1 MKKIGIGLC
10 ILAVTALSASAA
22 LFTDNFDRVNT
33 ASGLGGD
40 WTSDSLYYI
49 DNNEAET
56 RYTSNTTVKDVAWNT
71 AASTVSGAGT
81 NFTLSADVR
90 CSSGGRLIGI
100 AFNVQDES
108 NYYALL
114 ASMGT
119 TTYRIAQMSSGTISW
134 LVNKTDAASAFAAGT
149 DYAMTVTSETV
160 GTYSFAITEAGSLTV
175 LNPTTSVTDGTAP
188 FTGGYAGL
196 FSDGNIGTFNYDNFS
211 LEVIPEP
218 ATLGLISLTGA
229 GMIFVRRR
237 LMI

>member
-1 MKKIGIGLC
+1 MKRIWVGIVLAITGVGMTQAGL
-10 ILAVTALSASAA
+10 I
-22 LFTDNFDRVNT
+22 DNFDRANT
-33 ASGLGGD
+33 ASVLGGS

-49 DNNEAET
+49 DNNGAET

-71 AASTVSGAGT
+71 AAGTVSGDGT

-134 LVNKTDAASAFAAGT
+134 LVNKADAASTFDPGT
-149 DYAMTVTSETV
+149 DYTMTVTSDAV
-160 GTYSFAITEAGSLTV
+160 GTYALTITETGSLTV
-175 LNPTTSVTDGTAP
+175 LNPTTSFTDGTTP
-188 FTGGYAGL
+188 FTGGYGGL

-211 LEVIPEP
+211 LQVIPEP
-218 ATLGLISLTGA
+218 ATLGMIAISMFGL
-229 GMIFVRRR
+229 FLVRRLR
-237 LMI
+237 L